1 MAGYSPFKKPGTVS
15 EYTDEMIEQLQNCE
29 DDPIYF
35 LENFCYI
42 QTEGGAQLFPPFEYQ
57 KEMIESFQTNKNNI
71 LLTARQMGKALS
83 LDTPVLVPSGWTT
96 VADINVGDTIY
107 GRDGKTTTVT
117 YITDIQQ
124 DRPCYDITFDNGEVI
139 TADENHLWTVG
150 NTDWSRRKNANDEK
164 TINTKEMIEIQNK
177 LRARSTP
184 SSLYINMQ
192 QPVQF
197 PVVDLPIHPYIVGL
211 WLGDGDKHD
220 GRINC
225 HRDDY
230 AHYVDHIAE
239 LGYSCSEF
247 RLDKRTDNTGYFTIY
262 NIIGELSKLGIKG
275 NKHLP
280 DIYQRA
286 SIDER
291 VQLMQGLMDSD
302 GYAEK
307 WGTMEFYQSD
317 EVMIEQVRFVL
328 SSLGVKT
335 RKKMRQTTHK
345 DAYTLTFSTKAYDF
359 FTLPR
364 KLTRQHKCKEHVKNK
379 RLYITSIDSVK
390 TVPVRCLQVDNDEHL
405 FLVGNTLVPTHNTT
419 VAAAY
424 LLWYAMFNPNQTIL
438 VMGNNQAAAL
448 EIMGRVRY
456 SYEECPD
463 FIREAVI
470 DYNKLEI
477 KFANKSRIISRA
489 TTPAAARG
497 LSVNL
502 LYLDEF
508 AFVMPN
514 VQEEFWSAVSP
525 TLAATGGSCIITSTP
540 NTEYDKFASIWFDSQ
555 KTLDAN
561 GFEKE
566 NGVGQNGFKG
576 IRVSWEMHPKR
587 DEQWASE
594 ERYKVGESMFLRE
607 HCCEFVT
614 YQETLIDAVKLRAIK
629 EKFMRPHIGTSDNVR
644 WFKRPQAGMSY
655 IMALDPASGTGG
667 NNAAIQ
673 VYEVPSLKQVAE
685 WYCNMTDIPGQIRLM
700 NKLLRMVDVELRRQG
715 DPNPDIYWAFENN
728 TIGEA
733 AVLAVTHMG
742 LDLFPG
748 ILLNEPRRTRTGKIR
763 KGFTTTKATK
773 KTACFTLKKLV
784 ENQQLECASEA
795 LIKEL
800 NDYIA
805 KDHDS
810 VTFAAKDGCT
820 DDLVSAMLLIMRMIQ
835 TVSKYEVELAST
847 VQDSL
852 EDDFRRPLP
861 IITMCTR

>member
-15 EYTDEMIEQLQNCE
+15 EYTDEMIKQLQNCE

-57 KEMIESFQTNKNNI
+57 KEMIESFQVNKNNI
-71 LLTARQMGKALS
+71 LLTARQMGKAL
-83 LDTPVLVPSGWTT
+83 DNNTPILTDVGWKTIGELE
-96 VADINVGDTIY
+96 VDDVIY
-107 GRDGKTTTVT
+107 GADGKPTTVT
-117 YITDIQQ
+117 YITETMHN
-124 DRPCYDITFDNGEVI
+124 RPCYELTLDTGDTIIADEEHLWNI
-139 TADENHLWTVG
+139 STADWQRNKNKVRTLTTGEIIQVKEKLN
-150 NTDWSRRKNANDEK
+150 SRKHQSNPF
-164 TINTKEMIEIQNK
+164 IEIQKVIDFNT
-177 LRARSTP
+177 A
-184 SSLYINMQ
+184 N
-192 QPVQF
+192 
-197 PVVDLPIHPYIVGL
+197 LPLHPYLLGL
-211 WLGDGDKHD
+211 WLGDGETN
-220 GRINC
+220 GSRITTDIN
-225 HRDDY
+225 DY
-230 AHYVDHIAE
+230 NHYASKLTE
-239 LGYSCSEF
+239 LGYKVSEF
-247 RLDKRTDNTGYFTIY
+247 RLDKRTENTGYFNVYEIV
-262 NIIGELSKLGIKG
+262 GKLKELGVYG
-275 NKHLP
+275 NKHIP
-280 DIYQRA
+280 EVYQRSSYEQRIA
-286 SIDER
+286 LI
-291 VQLMQGLMDSD
+291 QGLMDSD

-307 WGTMEFYQSD
+307 WGTLFFYQSNERLID
-317 EVMIEQVRFVL
+317 EVKFVL
-328 SSLGVKT
+328 NSLGLKVRKT
-335 RKKMRQTTHK
+335 FRQTTHK
-345 DAYTLTFSTKAYDF
+345 DAFSLCFSTLDF
-359 FTLPR
+359 NVFSLDR
-364 KLTRQHKCKEHVKNK
+364 KLKRQYKCKEHAKNK
-379 RLYITSIDSVK
+379 RLYITSIKPVK
-390 TVPVRCLQVDNDEHL
+390 SVPVRCLQVNNDDHL
-405 FLVGNTLVPTHNTT
+405 FVCGSSLVPTHNTT
-419 VAAAY
+419 VAAGY
-424 LLWYAMFNPNQTIL
+424 LLWYAMFHPNQTIL

-555 KTLDAN
+555 KTLDEN
-561 GFEKE
+561 GFEKP

-576 IRVSWEMHPKR
+576 IRVSWEKHPKR
-587 DEQWASE
+587 DEEWASE

-629 EKFMRPHIGTSDNVR
+629 EKSMRKHIGTSENVR
-644 WFKRPQAGMSY
+644 WFKRPQAGMTY
-655 IMALDPASGTGG
+655 IFALDPASGTGG

-685 WYCNMTDIPGQIRLM
+685 WYCNKTDIPGQVRLM

-715 DPNPDIYWAFENN
+715 DANPDIYWAFENN

-748 ILLNEPRRTRTGKIR
+748 FLLNEPRRTRTGKIR

-773 KTACFTLKKLV
+773 KTACFSLKKLV
-784 ENQQLECASEA
+784 ENYQIEIASEA
-795 LIKEL
+795 LLKEL
-800 NDYIA
+800 NDFIA
-805 KDHDS
+805 RDHDS

-835 TVSKYEVELAST
+835 VVSKYELQLAHT

-852 EDDFRRPLP
+852 EDDFRKPLP
-861 IITMCTR
+861 IISFSNR